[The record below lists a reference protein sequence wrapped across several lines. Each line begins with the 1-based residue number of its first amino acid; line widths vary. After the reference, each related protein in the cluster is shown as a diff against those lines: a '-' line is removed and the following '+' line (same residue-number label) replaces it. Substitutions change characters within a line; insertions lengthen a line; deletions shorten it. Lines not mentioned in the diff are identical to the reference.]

1 MTAQLVLPTDEA
13 RLVEATAIVARL
25 LDQCL
30 TFTSPDGAHK
40 ALRSIYSRQGVCQ
53 TTKGCSDLC
62 AEWHAAIE
70 AAAAWLDRREGEE
83 E

>member
-1 MTAQLVLPTDEA
+1 MTTQLVLPTEGA
-13 RLVEATAIVARL
+13 RLAEATAIVARL

-53 TTKGCSDLC
+53 TTRGCSDLC
-62 AEWHAAIE
+62 AEWHAAVAE
-70 AAAAWLDRREGEE
+70 AAAWLDRRDGEE
-83 E
+83 G